1 MTPQLPRDAVL
12 LVVDVQKGMDV
23 YADQYN
29 RNNPDLE
36 KNIARLQAAWRK
48 TGRPIIHVQHLS
60 TEPKSPLRPGQPGV
74 EIKDEVRPLPGEPV
88 VQKSVSSAF
97 IGTTLEADLRHRGLT
112 TLVVVGMQTNMCV
125 STTARMAGN
134 LGFETWVLADAMAT
148 FARKAPDGELIPAET
163 MHRTALASLDGE
175 FADVIDTDDPRRAR
189 ADAARR
195 ASGARP
201 GVRGPRRGP

>member
-12 LVVDVQKGMDV
+12 LIVDVQKGMDV
-23 YADQYN
+23 YAERYN

-36 KNIARLQAAWRK
+36 RNIARLQAVWRK

-60 TEPKSPLRPGQPGV
+60 KEPQSPLRPGQPGV

-97 IGTTLEADLRHRGLT
+97 IGTTLESDLHRRGLT

-134 LGFETWVLADAMAT
+134 LGFTTYVVSDATATFDTIGPNGKRYASELVHDVALAD
-148 FARKAPDGELIPAET
+148 LN
-163 MHRTALASLDGE
+163 GE
-175 FADVIDTDDPRRAR
+175 FSAVVDTKTVLE
-189 ADAARR
+189 R
-195 ASGARP
+195 AS
-201 GVRGPRRGP
+201 

>member
-23 YADQYN
+23 YAEQYN

-36 KNIARLQAAWRK
+36 RNIARLQAAWRK
-48 TGRPIIHVQHLS
+48 TGRPIIHIQHLS

-97 IGTTLEADLRHRGLT
+97 IGTTLEADLRRRGVT
-112 TLVVVGMQTNMCV
+112 TLIVVGMQTNLCV

-134 LGFETWVLADAMAT
+134 LGFTTYVVSDATATFDNTGRDGRRYGSELIHDVALAD
-148 FARKAPDGELIPAET
+148 LN
-163 MHRTALASLDGE
+163 GE
-175 FADVIDTDDPRRAR
+175 FSTVVDTKTVLE
-189 ADAARR
+189 R
-195 ASGARP
+195 AS
-201 GVRGPRRGP
+201 

>member
-1 MTPQLPRDAVL
+1 MTALPKDAVL

-23 YADQYN
+23 YADRYH
-29 RNNPDLE
+29 RNNPSLE
-36 KNIARLQAAWRK
+36 TNIARLQAVWRK

-60 TEPKSPLRPGQPGV
+60 TEPQSPLRPGQPGV

-97 IGTTLEADLRHRGLT
+97 IGTSLEADLRRRGLS

-134 LGFETWVLADAMAT
+134 LGFDTYVVSDATATFDNIGPNGTRYPSDLVHDVALAD
-148 FARKAPDGELIPAET
+148 LN
-163 MHRTALASLDGE
+163 GE
-175 FADVIDTDDPRRAR
+175 FSTVVNTDTVLERAT
-189 ADAARR
+189 
-195 ASGARP
+195 
-201 GVRGPRRGP
+201 

>member
-1 MTPQLPRDAVL
+1 MTTLPKDAVL

-23 YADQYN
+23 YAAKYN

-36 KNIARLQAAWRK
+36 HNIARLQSAWRRS
-48 TGRPIIHVQHLS
+48 GRPIVHVQHLS
-60 TEPKSPLRPGQPGV
+60 KEPQSPLRPGQPGV
-74 EIKDEVRPLPGEPV
+74 EIKDEVTPLAGEPV

-97 IGTTLEADLRHRGLT
+97 IGTNLEADLRRQGRT

-134 LGFETWVLADAMAT
+134 LGFETWVLADAVAT

-163 MHRTALASLDGE
+163 MHRTALASINDE
-175 FADVIDTDDPRRAR
+175 FADVIDTD
-189 ADAARR
+189 AAVGRL
-195 ASGARP
+195 SSP
-201 GVRGPRRGP
+201 S

>member
-23 YADQYN
+23 YTGQYN

-97 IGTTLEADLRHRGLT
+97 IGTSLEADLRRRGLT

-134 LGFETWVLADAMAT
+134 LGFTTYVVSDATATFDNTGHDGRRYKSELIHDIALADLHGEFSTVVDTKTVLA
-148 FARKAPDGELIPAET
+148 
-163 MHRTALASLDGE
+163 
-175 FADVIDTDDPRRAR
+175 
-189 ADAARR
+189 R
-195 ASGARP
+195 AS
-201 GVRGPRRGP
+201 

>member
-23 YADQYN
+23 YAEQYN

-36 KNIARLQAAWRK
+36 RNIARLQAAWRK
-48 TGRPIIHVQHLS
+48 TGRPIIHIQHLS

-97 IGTTLEADLRHRGLT
+97 IGTTLEADLRRRGLT
-112 TLVVVGMQTNMCV
+112 TLVLVGMQTNMCV

-134 LGFETWVLADAMAT
+134 LGFNTYVVSDATAT
-148 FARKAPDGELIPAET
+148 FANTGPDGNRYATELLPDV
-163 MHRTALASLDGE
+163 ALADLHGE
-175 FADVIDTDDPRRAR
+175 FATVVDTATILRQTALEV
-189 ADAARR
+189 A
-195 ASGARP
+195 
-201 GVRGPRRGP
+201 